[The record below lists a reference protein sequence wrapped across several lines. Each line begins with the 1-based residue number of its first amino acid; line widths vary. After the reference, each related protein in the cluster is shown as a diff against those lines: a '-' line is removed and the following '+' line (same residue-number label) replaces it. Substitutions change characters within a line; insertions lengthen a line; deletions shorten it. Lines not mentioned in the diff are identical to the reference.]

1 MAMQRSDGAD
11 YSEIVP
17 NERRRKL
24 LYAAMQVIAKHD
36 LQTITMDQIAHEA
49 GVTRVTLYR
58 EFGSRGT
65 LIEAVAAFRLMLFDE
80 VFFASTD
87 LEASFASVVERY
99 LIESIRVLRSN
110 PISRRW
116 AGGGMKF
123 LHPGSLIHRVATA
136 TWSPVHARYS
146 TNIRTCDGD
155 PVEQL
160 AHWLIVLQYSL
171 GRMVVETECDDQSVM
186 AMVRQFVLPAFAKV

>member
-1 MAMQRSDGAD
+1 
-11 YSEIVP
+11 
-17 NERRRKL
+17 
-24 LYAAMQVIAKHD
+24 
-36 LQTITMDQIAHEA
+36 
-49 GVTRVTLYR
+49 
-58 EFGSRGT
+58 
-65 LIEAVAAFRLMLFDE
+65 
-80 VFFASTD
+80 
-87 LEASFASVVERY
+87 
-99 LIESIRVLRSN
+99 
-110 PISRRW
+110 
-116 AGGGMKF
+116 MKF